1 MTVISDKLFITQ
13 ADFATYKD
21 LSEHMDTPLMEAYIR
36 ESQVIDLQSFL
47 GPELYLILQTD
58 FTPPDTWATLKYDD
72 LFNGSDYTSPNTGLI
87 RQHGLQPMLTLFA
100 YARMLD
106 NISMSVTR
114 IGAINYTED
123 ETSIATTQAQ
133 IKTKVISTRALAV
146 AYQAESAQFL
156 RDNSTDYP
164 EWFDRTEKNQSYQ
177 FIKL

>member
-1 MTVISDKLFITQ
+1 MAVISDKLFIAQT
-13 ADFATYKD
+13 AFATYKD
-21 LSEHMDTPLMEAYIR
+21 LSEHMDNTLMEAYIR

-47 GPELYLILQTD
+47 GPELYLILQNDYTV
-58 FTPPDTWATLKYDD
+58 PDTWATQKYKD
-72 LFNGSDYTSPNTGLI
+72 LFEGSDYTLRNVQI

-114 IGAINYTED
+114 IGAINYASE
-123 ETSIATTQAQ
+123 ETSLPTIQAQ

-146 AYQAESAQFL
+146 AYQAESEQFL
-156 RDNSTDYP
+156 RDNSNDYP
-164 EWFDRTEKNQSYQ
+164 EWFDRTGKNQTYQ